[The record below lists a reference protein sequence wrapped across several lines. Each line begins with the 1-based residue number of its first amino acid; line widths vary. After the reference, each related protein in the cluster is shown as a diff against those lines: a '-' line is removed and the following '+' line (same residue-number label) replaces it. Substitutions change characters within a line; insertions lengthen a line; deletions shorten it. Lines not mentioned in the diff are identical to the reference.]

1 MFTGDRNA
9 EEFHYADVVAATD
22 GGEKLL
28 KLLGLEFAT
37 EFALED
43 DDVSVP

>member
-1 MFTGDRNA
+1 
-9 EEFHYADVVAATD
+9 VVAATD

-28 KLLGLEFAT
+28 ELLGLKFAT

-43 DDVSVP
+43 DDVSVT